1 MSNAKEHSMN
11 QSYLSVSHLFGWR
24 VRTTDGMTAGLRDVL
39 VDTEHWTIRLLAAEA
54 EAWAPERELLIAPR
68 MVAGYD
74 EARAELDLD
83 ADAETLRSSPA
94 MAAEDGLAGFGD
106 EDALPPDWD
115 AHWRAEID
123 PDEGV
128 GPPPAPTD
136 EIGSEV
142 AADLGAETDLSAD
155 DVLCAETLFGW
166 AAETADGVALT
177 INDLVFDDR
186 DWALAYLDVSIGA
199 SSAKAYGAA
208 AAGSR
213 GSEQPCLV
221 PRQSID
227 WLNRVGETLRL
238 AVWAQELRTAPTMP
252 SPVAFDERA
261 QVRVYEPGS

>member
-1 MSNAKEHSMN
+1 MN
-11 QSYLSVSHLFGWR
+11 QSFLSLTHLFGWR
-24 VRTTDGMTAGLRDVL
+24 LRTTDGMTAGLLDAL
-39 VDTEHWTIRLLAAEA
+39 LDTDQWTIRLLAAEA
-54 EAWAPERELLIAPR
+54 EGWAPERELLIAPR

-83 ADAETLRSSPA
+83 ADAETLRSSPT
-94 MAAEDGLAGFGD
+94 MATEDGLAGFGD
-106 EDALPPDWD
+106 EDALPPDWA

-123 PDEGV
+123 PDESAD
-128 GPPPAPTD
+128 PPPAPTD

-155 DVLCAETLFGW
+155 DVLRAETLLGW
-166 AAETADGVALT
+166 AAETADGVTLT

-199 SSAKAYGAA
+199 PSTN
-208 AAGSR
+208 AAGASAADPH

-227 WLNRVGETLRL
+227 WLDPVEETLHL
-238 AVWAQELRTAPTMP
+238 AVWAQELRTAPAMP

-261 QVRVYEPGS
+261 QVRVYEPA